1 MLGTPLQVPEAIRKC
16 QRAGITVRM
25 VTGDNINT
33 ARAIAIKCGIIHPG
47 EDFLCLEGKE
57 FNRRIR
63 NEKGEVN
70 ETQWEHHNVL
80 LHWCVPQKDCL
91 EKFLLFSPTE
101 FLQFERMV
109 KFQSLLF
116 QHQFSAG
123 LILQFLE
130 PLHYST
136 RNQTSAH

>member
-1 MLGTPLQVPEAIRKC
+1 MTPSHMASPLVQVPEAIRKC

-63 NEKGEVN
+63 NEKGEVRACGYRKGSASGQAQ
-70 ETQWEHHNVL
+70 EGAGRLGHCMLEQKPTG
-80 LHWCVPQKDCL
+80 VPPK
-91 EKFLLFSPTE
+91 SPVTAWGSI
-101 FLQFERMV
+101 
-109 KFQSLLF
+109 SLSDPTDVP
-116 QHQFSAG
+116 HPS
-123 LILQFLE
+123 
-130 PLHYST
+130 PD
-136 RNQTSAH
+136 